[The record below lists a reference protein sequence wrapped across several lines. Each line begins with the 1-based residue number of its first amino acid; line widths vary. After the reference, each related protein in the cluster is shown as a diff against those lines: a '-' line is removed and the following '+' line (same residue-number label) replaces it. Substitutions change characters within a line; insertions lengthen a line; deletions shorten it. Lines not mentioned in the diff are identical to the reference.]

1 MYRLKFDPKLGAW
14 LIQIQSYGFL
24 WTSLRKGA
32 APETFP
38 NYDAAADK
46 VVALG
51 LDRAYRN
58 AADTPSVDIWRGQ
71 HPGPTWQASFPEPA
85 VVRRR
90 AA

>member
-24 WTSLRKGA
+24 WTSLRNGA

-58 AADTPSVDIWRGQ
+58 AADTPSANIWSGHHQ
-71 HPGPTWQASFPEPA
+71 VPTWQASFPEPA